1 MYFMG
6 SDRFFKRKISTL
18 NLYFKEEIL
27 ILVFNSFS
35 QLKNKISLSYQ
46 FIPTLFISTLKSTNK
61 IRRFIMTASFHL
73 LCLMALFD
81 PLSVYAQEPFRYT
94 HRAYLG
100 VMQEGGDEV
109 ELIETICSLLSEED
123 DILIVSFS
131 LFSIDEGWSFV
142 DGEEVLSANQDH
154 ILAPGECYRLK
165 FKYSPRKTGKNF
177 AAIRFECH
185 LGSTSCDQGVTKS
198 VDVVSKET
206 FSRYRNNNELIPL
219 GYIDLG
225 ERFSQIEFTN
235 TGQILHLASPT
246 KSQTLRLGSLFT
258 DTILAQEEITE
269 LRLASCSTANGDR
282 VDIGSGFLELKS
294 SEGVS
299 IRHLIAPYCTGRT
312 QTGSYCFN
320 DLCIVPDTCSGLD
333 NYFVG
338 GRLEYLHNGVSG
350 TVCDDCFIDGNV
362 CSFRN
367 HGSMNVQVICRQ
379 LGLYSEEAALSTNCV
394 PGGGAIWL
402 DNLRCSGSESN
413 IINCRHSGIS
423 IHNCGH
429 VEDIGIGCNF
439 FGFRPCLI
447 NNNRVYWY
455 CDASTL
461 SSLELSALTESSASP
476 ETVNGVASAL
486 DSSFPVAIDNNHFI
500 VGNAQNMTIFNIDH
514 HNMTVVRTYPNSL
527 SEGVHIIAKQPGSNQ
542 LYMVLKTGAGAVAR
556 ATIGDGQTLSDFKVF
571 DQLATESANAL
582 AVSEEGVV
590 MVLDN
595 EGTRIRLF
603 GEPVL
608 TGSAQPVHSMK
619 IVTAVLMNLLR
630 MTLF

>member
-1 MYFMG
+1 MG
-6 SDRFFKRKISTL
+6 SDRFFKRKILTPTL
-18 NLYFKEEIL
+18 DFFLVINHGRLFFKYAML
-27 ILVFNSFS
+27 IFNFF
-35 QLKNKISLSYQ
+35 NKLNKVSLSYQ
-46 FIPTLFISTLKSTNK
+46 FIPTLKSINK

-81 PLSVYAQEPFRYT
+81 PLSVYAQEPFRYI
-94 HRAYLG
+94 HRPYLG
-100 VMQEGGDEV
+100 VMHEGGDEV
-109 ELIETICSLLSEED
+109 ELIDTICSLLSEED

-131 LFSIDEGWSFV
+131 LFSIDEGWSVV
-142 DGEEVLSANQDH
+142 DGEGVLSTNQQH

-225 ERFSQIEFTN
+225 ERFSQIEFTD
-235 TGQILHLASPT
+235 TGQILHLGSPT
-246 KSQTLRLGSLFT
+246 KSPTLKLGPLFT

-269 LRLASCSTANGDR
+269 LRLASCSTANGGR
-282 VDIGSGFLELKS
+282 MNIGLDYLELKD

-299 IRHLIAPYCTGRT
+299 VRHLIAPYCTGRT

-320 DLCIVPDTCSGLD
+320 DLCIVPNTCGELN

-338 GRLEYLHNGVSG
+338 GRLEYLHNGVPG
-350 TVCDDCFIDGNV
+350 TVCDDCFEGFFCQLSD
-362 CSFRN
+362 R
-367 HGSMNVQVICRQ
+367 GSTNAQVICRQ
-379 LGLYSEEAALSTNCV
+379 LGLDSEEAAFSRDCV
-394 PGGGAIWL
+394 FGGGPIWL
-402 DNLRCSGSESN
+402 DDLRCSGSESN
-413 IINCRHSGIS
+413 IIDCEQQPIGQSNCAHD
-423 IHNCGH
+423 
-429 VEDIGIGCNF
+429 EDIGIGCYAPLL
-439 FGFRPCLI
+439 PCLI
-447 NNNRVYWY
+447 NNNKVYWY
-455 CDASTL
+455 CDAGTL
-461 SSLELSALTESSASP
+461 YSLELSALTDSSVSP
-476 ETVNGVASAL
+476 EAINGVASPL
-486 DSSFPVAIDNNHFI
+486 HSSFPVTLDNNHFI
-500 VGNAQNMTIFNIDH
+500 AGNAQNLTIFNIDH
-514 HNMTVVRTYPNSL
+514 QNMRVVRTYPNPL
-527 SEGVHIIAKQPGSNQ
+527 GEGVHIIAKQPGSNQ

-595 EGTRIRLF
+595 EGTRIRMF
-603 GEPVL
+603 GEPAL
-608 TGSAQPVHSMK
+608 TGSALPLHSMK